1 MNCFKSFSW
10 FQRYERAYEQKLT
23 FSDHNRLLLYVV
35 NTGKDF
41 TVRECR
47 ITNTYINLIGVQISK
62 MLPCQTITFSKSF
75 ICHCF
80 VDYIIYFTL
89 PVSESMNHGLWD
101 FFITYWFVF
110 VFQNKINTARHLCS
124 KRTNQIF
131 WKQVEFHV
139 TLPRETFGCFFFLKK
154 NLSEPSEEHFLI
166 NWVNI
171 LNFSGY
177 LKC

>member
-101 FFITYWFVF
+101 FFLLHIGLFLF
-110 VFQNKINTARHLCS
+110 FKIKLILQGIYVQKGLIKYFGS
-124 KRTNQIF
+124 K
-131 WKQVEFHV
+131 
-139 TLPRETFGCFFFLKK
+139 
-154 NLSEPSEEHFLI
+154 
-166 NWVNI
+166 
-171 LNFSGY
+171 LNFM
-177 LKC
+177 